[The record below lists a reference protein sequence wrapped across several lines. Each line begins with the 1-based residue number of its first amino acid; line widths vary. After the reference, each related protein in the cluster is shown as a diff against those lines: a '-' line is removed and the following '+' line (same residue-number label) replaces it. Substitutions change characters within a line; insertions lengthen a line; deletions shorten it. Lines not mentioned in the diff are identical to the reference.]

1 MEIGK
6 EVELSVGQGFIKI
19 NGTHL
24 GNDKEN
30 LMEQKSQRLK
40 SMMLLNH
47 RLKSP
52 EDVVVSSVPVFH
64 FCINFFWVVV
74 LMSFHVPM
82 LGTFQ

>member
-6 EVELSVGQGFIKI
+6 EVEVSLGQGFIKI
-19 NGTHL
+19 NWTHL

-40 SMMLLNH
+40 STMLLNH

-64 FCINFFWVVV
+64 VCINFFWLVV
-74 LMSFHVPM
+74 LMPFHVPM